1 MTQAGRTSVA
11 SLVPWSLAMSSSSIW
26 QTVSRVLRIGK
37 ARYIVGRD
45 LENNVYYELPSL
57 QGANDPNRTRRV
69 VKWNSWK
76 YPSDYN
82 PKDMPIQWDAWM
94 RHTRHTPPTIEEL
107 LRDKER
113 IEMVRHNARVLEM
126 RDQAAKE
133 QEEAMRL
140 MDHADALRQQA
151 DREMRQAA
159 FYRERERVAQR
170 TDAPSESETVEQAV
184 FKPSPRRG

>member
-1 MTQAGRTSVA
+1 MMTQAGRTSVA
-11 SLVPWSLAMSSSSIW
+11 SLVPWSLAMSSSTIW

-57 QGANDPNRTRRV
+57 QGANDPNRTRRYVLSSPLTHVSV

-94 RHTRHTPPTIEEL
+94 RHTRHTPPTIE
-107 LRDKER
+107 
-113 IEMVRHNARVLEM
+113 VC
-126 RDQAAKE
+126 
-133 QEEAMRL
+133 
-140 MDHADALRQQA
+140 
-151 DREMRQAA
+151 
-159 FYRERERVAQR
+159 
-170 TDAPSESETVEQAV
+170 P
-184 FKPSPRRG
+184 